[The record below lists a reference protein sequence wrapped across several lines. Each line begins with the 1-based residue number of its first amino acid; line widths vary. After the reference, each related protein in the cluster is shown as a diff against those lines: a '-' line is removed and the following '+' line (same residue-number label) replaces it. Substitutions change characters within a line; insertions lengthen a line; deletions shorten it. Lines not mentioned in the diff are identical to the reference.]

1 MGKVLMACANYWTSP
16 FQVGSHHLARGLA
29 RAGWT
34 VGFVSDPISPFHWVS
49 SPRQELS
56 KRYDLYRTGGVWNR
70 ERSIWTYVPGA
81 FMTPHNKPLLR
92 SRMVGQSWSRW
103 TSPSLSH
110 LISRQG
116 FGDVDL
122 LYCDS
127 PKHLSWLGA
136 IRRKKLIYRV
146 ADNAKGFSRTTPAA
160 CAQEEELA
168 RMADLVVY
176 SAGTLEEYVR
186 SLHPRQMAHL
196 PNGVD
201 FEHFSGGMPL
211 VPNEYET
218 IARPIAVYAGHLDS
232 WFDYELLNVV
242 AEALPHVS
250 FVIIGGTRGA
260 YRELRPLANI
270 HLLGTRPFSEL
281 PRFLRH
287 ADVGIIPF
295 DVAGHPQLV
304 HNIHPLKLYEYM
316 ASGLPV
322 VASRWK
328 ELEQIENP
336 AILCDT
342 AEEFTRAISDA
353 IRQTPDRAAFV
364 RFASQ
369 HDWSQRI
376 DRLLELTGVCS
387 PV

>member
-34 VGFVSDPISPFHWVS
+34 VGFVSDPISPFHWIS

-56 KRYDLYRTGGVWNR
+56 KRYDLYRTGGVWNG
-70 ERSIWTYVPGA
+70 ERNIWAYVPGA
-81 FMTPHNKPLLR
+81 LMTPHNKPLLR

-103 TSPSLSH
+103 TRPFLSH

-127 PKHLSWLGA
+127 PKHLSWLGS
-136 IRRKKLIYRV
+136 IRRQKLVYRV
-146 ADNAKGFSRTTPAA
+146 ADNAQGFSRSTPAA
-160 CAQEEELA
+160 CAQEEELV

-186 SLHPRQMAHL
+186 SLRPRQVAHL

-201 FEHFSGGMPL
+201 FEHFSRGMPI
-211 VPNEYET
+211 VPEEYGT
-218 IARPIAVYAGHLDS
+218 IPRPIAVYAGHLDS
-232 WFDYELLNVV
+232 WFDYELLNAV
-242 AEALPHVS
+242 AEALSYVS
-250 FVIIGGTRGA
+250 FVIIGGTRGT
-260 YRELRPLANI
+260 YRQLRPLPNI

-295 DVAGHPQLV
+295 DVTGHPQLV

-328 ELEQIENP
+328 ELERIGSP

-342 AEEFTRAISDA
+342 TEEFIRAISDVT
-353 IRQTPDRAAFV
+353 RQTSGRAALV

-376 DRLLELTGVCS
+376 DRLLELAGACS
-387 PV
+387 PT

>member
-1 MGKVLMACANYWTSP
+1 
-16 FQVGSHHLARGLA
+16 
-29 RAGWT
+29 
-34 VGFVSDPISPFHWVS
+34 
-49 SPRQELS
+49 
-56 KRYDLYRTGGVWNR
+56 
-70 ERSIWTYVPGA
+70 
-81 FMTPHNKPLLR
+81 
-92 SRMVGQSWSRW
+92 
-103 TSPSLSH
+103 
-110 LISRQG
+110 
-116 FGDVDL
+116 
-122 LYCDS
+122 
-127 PKHLSWLGA
+127 
-136 IRRKKLIYRV
+136 
-146 ADNAKGFSRTTPAA
+146 
-160 CAQEEELA
+160 
-168 RMADLVVY
+168 
-176 SAGTLEEYVR
+176 
-186 SLHPRQMAHL
+186 MAHL

-211 VPNEYET
+211 VPNEYEN
-218 IARPIAVYAGHLDS
+218 ISRPIAVYAGHLDS
-232 WFDYELLNVV
+232 WFDYELLNAV
-242 AEALPHVS
+242 AEALPQVS

-260 YRELRPLANI
+260 YPDLRPLANI
-270 HLLGTRPFSEL
+270 HLLGTRPFLEL

-295 DVAGHPQLV
+295 DVVGHPQLV

-328 ELEQIENP
+328 ELEHIENP

-353 IRQTPDRAAFV
+353 TRQPPDRDAFV

-376 DRLLELTGVCS
+376 DRLLELTGACS